1 VTRAR
6 VVAVAFIGLA
16 AFLGACGG
24 AGPAVSDDAS
34 ARLGAQVTAVR
45 AAVAAHD
52 AEAAAEALATFR
64 RTVGRLRR
72 SGDVSVPRAAALLAA
87 ASDVEAQLTTI
98 TTTTTTTTTTPT
110 TTTPTT
116 RPAPPT
122 DDHRGK
128 GNGKGKGH
136 GEG

>member
-1 VTRAR
+1 VSRAR
-6 VVAVAFIGLA
+6 IATVAFVGLA

-52 AEAAAEALATFR
+52 AEAAAGALATLR

-72 SGDVSVPRAAALLAA
+72 SGEVSAPRAAALLAA
-87 ASDVEAQLTTI
+87 AGDVEAQLTTI
-98 TTTTTTTTTTPT
+98 TTTTTTATTTTTTTP
-110 TTTPTT
+110 
-116 RPAPPT
+116 PAPPT

-128 GNGKGKGH
+128 GKVDGKGKGS